1 MTRVLVTVSPLMY
14 REAIALAIHRNRP
27 DLDVRL
33 APPDVA
39 ERELRSFRPHLL
51 VHNDTA
57 PIPASALGGIPC
69 RVEVAYSDSMGAR
82 TIVDGVGA
90 EEDDDMDTAGLL
102 GAVDRAEALAE
113 ALAGR
118 KPARG

>member
-33 APPDVA
+33 APPDLA

-57 PIPASALGGIPC
+57 PIPASALGGIPR

-90 EEDDDMDTAGLL
+90 EEDDDDMDTAGLL
-102 GAVDRAEALAE
+102 GAVDRAEALA
-113 ALAGR
+113 GR
-118 KPARG
+118 EPARG

>member
-57 PIPASALGGIPC
+57 PIPEGALAGVPC
-69 RVEVAYSDSMGAR
+69 RVEALYSDSMDAR
-82 TIVDGVGA
+82 VSADGRLERIG
-90 EEDDDMDTAGLL
+90 DMDVEGLL
-102 GAVDRAEALAE
+102 RVVDRAAAFAGGEVDAE
-113 ALAGR
+113 QVPG
-118 KPARG
+118 